1 MTGVLKGS
9 MHKLNEYAYTSP
21 TGLGLVLALV
31 VALTGCA
38 VSQPKDD
45 AHREVATP
53 DKTEQVDAD
62 ARADFDAAMK
72 LLDAENF
79 EKGIEQLNQLTQR
92 AKNNTAPYI
101 NLAIA
106 YQKVGNLAA
115 AEDNLKKALAINPDH
130 PVANNEY
137 GLLYRRTGRFAEA
150 KMTYERALEKS
161 PLFLPAR
168 KNLAIL
174 CDLYLRDLECAL
186 KNYQLYNQAVPN
198 DKAVGIW
205 IADLQKRLG
214 R

>member
-1 MTGVLKGS
+1 MFNLKPMNKCHDFSGT
-9 MHKLNEYAYTSP
+9 AP
-21 TGLGLVLALV
+21 GIAGLVLALV
-31 VALTGCA
+31 LALAGCA
-38 VSQPKDD
+38 VSQPKDEP
-45 AHREVATP
+45 HRDTITP
-53 DKTEQVDAD
+53 EKTEQVDSKLRD
-62 ARADFDAAMK
+62 DFDEAMK
-72 LLDAENF
+72 SLEAGNLD
-79 EKGIEQLNQLTQR
+79 KGIAQLNQLTQR
-92 AKNNTAPYI
+92 AKTNTAPYI

-106 YQKVGNLAA
+106 YQKQGNLGA
-115 AEDNLKKALAINPDH
+115 AEEDLKKALAINPDH

-150 KMTYERALEKS
+150 KKAYERALEIS

-174 CDLYLRDLECAL
+174 CDLYLRDMDCAL
-186 KNYQLYNQAVPN
+186 KNYQLYSQAVPD